1 MEVKR
6 GEMYMANLSPVI
18 GSEQGGERPV
28 LILQND
34 KANQFSPTTV
44 ITAIT
49 SRIDKKPY
57 LPTHIRLHSPDL
69 PTVSMALLEQIQ
81 TIDKQRLGNYI
92 GTLDDR
98 DMKQVERGLLAS
110 VGMREKKHEHKRTQN
125 QSGV

>member
-34 KANQFSPTTV
+34 TGNKYSPTTV
-44 ITAIT
+44 VTAIT
-49 SRIDKKPY
+49 SRTGKKPHQ
-57 LPTHIRLHSPDL
+57 PTHIRLHSPNL
-69 PTVSMALLEQIQ
+69 PANSMALLEQLR

-98 DMKQVERGLLAS
+98 DMRQVEKGLLAS
-110 VGMREKKHEHKRTQN
+110 VGMKERKHEHTGTED
-125 QSGV
+125 QSEI

>member
-1 MEVKR
+1 MNVKR
-6 GEMYMANLSPVI
+6 GELYMANLSPVI

-34 KANQFSPTTV
+34 RANQSSPTTV

-49 SRIDKKPY
+49 SKIGKKPH

-69 PTVSMALLEQIQ
+69 PVDSMALLEQIQ

-92 GTLDDR
+92 GALDDR
-98 DMKQVERGLLAS
+98 DMKQIERGLLAS
-110 VGMREKKHEHKRTQN
+110 VGMERIKYEHKRTEN
-125 QSGV
+125 

>member
-1 MEVKR
+1 MNVKR
-6 GEMYMANLSPVI
+6 GKLYMANLSPVI

-57 LPTHIRLHSPDL
+57 LPTHIRLH
-69 PTVSMALLEQIQ
+69 
-81 TIDKQRLGNYI
+81 
-92 GTLDDR
+92 
-98 DMKQVERGLLAS
+98 
-110 VGMREKKHEHKRTQN
+110 
-125 QSGV
+125 

>member
-1 MEVKR
+1 MKVKR
-6 GEMYMANLSPVI
+6 GEMYMANLSPTV

-34 KANQFSPTTV
+34 RANQSSPTTV

-49 SRIDKKPY
+49 SKTGKKPY

-69 PTVSMALLEQIQ
+69 PVDSMALLEQIQ
-81 TIDKQRLGNYI
+81 TIDKQRLGRYI
-92 GTLDDR
+92 GKLDDR
-98 DMKQVERGLLAS
+98 DMKRVERGLLAS
-110 VGMREKKHEHKRTQN
+110 VGMEQKQYEHTETKD

>member
-34 KANQFSPTTV
+34 RANQFSPTTV

-49 SRIDKKPY
+49 SKIGKKPH

-69 PTVSMALLEQIQ
+69 PVDSMALLEQIQ
-81 TIDKQRLGNYI
+81 TIDKQRLGYYI

-98 DMKQVERGLLAS
+98 DMKRVERGLLAS
-110 VGMREKKHEHKRTQN
+110 VGMERIKYEHKRTEN
-125 QSGV
+125 

>member
-34 KANQFSPTTV
+34 RANQSSPTTV

-69 PTVSMALLEQIQ
+69 PTDSMALLEQIQ

-110 VGMREKKHEHKRTQN
+110 VGMRKMKHEHKRTQN